1 MRHSG
6 RQSLADQAFTRL
18 EELIVTLVLA
28 PGMTLSENEL
38 CDRLKIGRTP
48 VREALQRLRN
58 AHLVEIIPR
67 FGVRIA
73 ETNVEDQ
80 LLLLEVRREVERLVV
95 SSAARRS
102 TDAERAECKRMAE
115 GLTSKEKHGVV
126 EFLRYHHQVRRYITA
141 IARNPYAEQVILPFY
156 ASSRRF
162 YYLHYLQSR
171 DIPLAAEYHA
181 RVIRAIARG
190 DEARAAAASDLVID
204 YAVAITRAVVGN
216 LVPTQPEHE
225 PPHHAPIANISRRKA

>member
-1 MRHSG
+1 MRQSG

-28 PGMTLSENEL
+28 PGMTLSENDL

-48 VREALQRLRN
+48 VREALQRLRA

-67 FGVRIA
+67 FGIRIA
-73 ETNVEDQ
+73 QTNVEDQ

-102 TDAERAECKRMAE
+102 TGAERMECRRMAKA
-115 GLTSKEKHGVV
+115 LASKEKHGVV
-126 EFLRYHHQVRRYITA
+126 EFLRYHHQVRRYIA
-141 IARNPYAEQVILPFY
+141 KIARNPYAEQVVLPFY
-156 ASSRRF
+156 ANSRRF

-190 DEARAAAASDLVID
+190 DEAGAAAASDLVID
-204 YAVAITRAVVGN
+204 YAAAITRSVVDN
-216 LVPTQPEHE
+216 TLSTQQERE
-225 PPHHAPIANISRRKA
+225 PARSRPATNISRRKA

>member
-1 MRHSG
+1 MRKSG
-6 RQSLADQAFTRL
+6 RQSLADQAFTQL

-28 PGMTLSENEL
+28 PGTTLSENDL

-48 VREALQRLRN
+48 VREALQRLRT

-67 FGVRIA
+67 FGIRIA
-73 ETNVEDQ
+73 QANVEDQ

-102 TDAERAECKRMAE
+102 TGAERLECRRMAKA
-115 GLTSKEKHGVV
+115 LASREKHGVV
-126 EFLRYHHQVRRYITA
+126 EFFRYHHQVRRYIA
-141 IARNPYAEQVILPFY
+141 KIARNPYAEQVVLPFY

-162 YYLHYLQSR
+162 YYMHYLQSR
-171 DIPLAAEYHA
+171 DIPLAAEHHA

-190 DEARAAAASDLVID
+190 DEEGAAAASDLVID
-204 YAVAITRAVVGN
+204 FAAAITRAVVGN
-216 LVPTQPEHE
+216 PVSIQPERE
-225 PPHHAPIANISRRKA
+225 PSGPPSVANTSRRKA